1 VAPYEDWGAVGVSRP
16 DPNQLETRLLVVTEL
31 LDRAVKELGIAVANV
46 RGATPETGSTG
57 STAAGTEPSRPGGE
71 TDDRT

>member
-57 STAAGTEPSRPGGE
+57 STAAGTEPSTRGGE